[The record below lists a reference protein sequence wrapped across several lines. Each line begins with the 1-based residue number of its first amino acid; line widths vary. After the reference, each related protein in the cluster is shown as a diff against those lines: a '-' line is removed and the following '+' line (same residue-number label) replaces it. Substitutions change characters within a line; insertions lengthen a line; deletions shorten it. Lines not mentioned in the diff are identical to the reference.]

1 MTYAADN
8 TTKESLEK
16 FQSFDVDTQLALLW
30 FGYLDLKEQL
40 NPANSTAAQATA
52 GALYDQVRE
61 MSPEQQL
68 QVQRDIIGRTDN
80 EVSHSYKSLSSS
92 AKLDLW
98 LRLAQGMDEGTIIQV
113 PSDYELPSN
122 TQDFA
127 NSIKQLDF
135 EQRVNFMKSAVMEM
149 GAQ

>member
-68 QVQRDIIGRTDN
+68 QAQRDIIGRTDN

-135 EQRVNFMKSAVMEM
+135 EQRINFMKSAVMEM

>member
-1 MTYAADN
+1 MTYAADD
-8 TTKESLEK
+8 TTKESLAK

-68 QVQRDIIGRTDN
+68 QTQRDIIGRTGN